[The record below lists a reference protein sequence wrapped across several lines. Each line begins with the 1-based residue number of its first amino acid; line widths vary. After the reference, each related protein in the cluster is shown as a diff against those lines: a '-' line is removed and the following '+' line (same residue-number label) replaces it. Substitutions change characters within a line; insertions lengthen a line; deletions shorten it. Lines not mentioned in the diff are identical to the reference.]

1 MRRLMFVALV
11 VLVSL
16 GAQAG
21 PDRDSAWKAFIDW
34 FKTAP
39 VGGNPVAGYAAKLQ
53 KDGKSEAE
61 VREAVAVLTAQLA
74 ERSDWIGLY
83 YDKVY
88 TRAATGDPVTDGFAS
103 RPSALLADAIKG
115 VKPGVALDVGM
126 GQGRNAVFLA
136 TQGWA
141 VTGFDI
147 SEAALAASQANARQ
161 AGVPLTTVK
170 ASYDAFDFGTNTW
183 DLVVL
188 AFAWAPL
195 DDPSFVARIGAS
207 LRTGGRVVVEHF
219 TQPAGQQGPNPVRK
233 LAPNLLRARFEG
245 FEMAFYEEAVGV
257 GDWGG
262 PGSQLVRMI
271 AVKR

>member
-61 VREAVAVLTAQLA
+61 IREAVAVLTGQLA

-88 TRAATGDPVTDGFAS
+88 AGRPPATRSPTAS
-103 RPSALLADAIKG
+103 PRG
-115 VKPGVALDVGM
+115 
-126 GQGRNAVFLA
+126 
-136 TQGWA
+136 
-141 VTGFDI
+141 
-147 SEAALAASQANARQ
+147 
-161 AGVPLTTVK
+161 
-170 ASYDAFDFGTNTW
+170 
-183 DLVVL
+183 
-188 AFAWAPL
+188 
-195 DDPSFVARIGAS
+195 
-207 LRTGGRVVVEHF
+207 
-219 TQPAGQQGPNPVRK
+219 PVRCS
-233 LAPNLLRARFEG
+233 PTRSRA
-245 FEMAFYEEAVGV
+245 
-257 GDWGG
+257 
-262 PGSQLVRMI
+262 
-271 AVKR
+271 

>member
-1 MRRLMFVALV
+1 MRRLLFLALV

-21 PDRDSAWKAFIDW
+21 LDRDLAWNAFIDW

-39 VGGNPVAGYAAKLQ
+39 VGRNPVAGYGAKLT

-61 VREAVAVLTAQLA
+61 VRETVAILTAQLA

-83 YDKVY
+83 YDKVF
-88 TRAATGDPVTDGFAS
+88 TRPATGNPAADGFAS
-103 RPSALLADAIKG
+103 RPSALLADAIQG

-136 TQGWA
+136 TEGWA

-147 SEAALAASQANARQ
+147 SEAALAASRANAQ
-161 AGVPLTTVK
+161 KAGVSLTTVK

-183 DLVVL
+183 DLVLL

-195 DDPSFVARIGAS
+195 DYLLRRPNRRVAAHGRP
-207 LRTGGRVVVEHF
+207 GGRGAFH
-219 TQPAGQQGPNPVRK
+219 PARRTAGTGPRAEARPEPAPHPLRGVRDGV
-233 LAPNLLRARFEG
+233 LR
-245 FEMAFYEEAVGV
+245 
-257 GDWGG
+257 
-262 PGSQLVRMI
+262 GSR
-271 AVKR
+271 RRR